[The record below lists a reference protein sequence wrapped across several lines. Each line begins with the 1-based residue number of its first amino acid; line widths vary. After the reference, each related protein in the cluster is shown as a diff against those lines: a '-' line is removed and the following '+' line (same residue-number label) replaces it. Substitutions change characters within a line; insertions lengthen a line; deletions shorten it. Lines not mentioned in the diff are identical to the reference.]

1 MFEGGRYHNLSDLF
15 NFPSFDES
23 LHYQKE
29 LPIPFPPGHDIF
41 NSILQKDVLLHLPYH
56 SYTPVLTF
64 FNQAAVDADVTDIFI
79 SLYRVATESH
89 IVNALI
95 SAAKNGKKVTAL
107 IELKARFDEA
117 NNIKWS
123 RVMKDA
129 GVKLIYSESHVKVHS
144 KIALVKKKSGG
155 VSSCFAVLS
164 TGNFNE
170 STASFYT
177 DHLVMTANKNICAEL
192 EWLFGF
198 LQKKQDPLTVESRP
212 FEELFVT
219 PFNLLTR
226 FEKLINA
233 EIKKARKGLP
243 ALIRIKVNNLEEP
256 YFINLLYKASQEGV
270 QVHLIVRSICCLIPG
285 VENMSANITVRRIV
299 DKYLE
304 HTRIFIFGTDEESTV
319 AMGSS
324 DLMTRNLRHRVEVCL
339 NVKEEHICRQLTRY
353 FEIQWSDN
361 TKATT
366 LLPDMQQVRITSE
379 GEKINAQQSI
389 YEYVKNISV

>member
-1 MFEGGRYHNLSDLF
+1 
-15 NFPSFDES
+15 
-23 LHYQKE
+23 
-29 LPIPFPPGHDIF
+29 
-41 NSILQKDVLLHLPYH
+41 
-56 SYTPVLTF
+56 
-64 FNQAAVDADVTDIFI
+64 
-79 SLYRVATESH
+79 
-89 IVNALI
+89 
-95 SAAKNGKKVTAL
+95 
-107 IELKARFDEA
+107 
-117 NNIKWS
+117 
-123 RVMKDA
+123 MKDA

-144 KIALVKKKSGG
+144 KIALVKKRTGG
-155 VSSCFAVLS
+155 VNSSFAVLS

-177 DHLVMTANKNICAEL
+177 DHLVMTANKKICVEL

-198 LQKKQDPLTVESRP
+198 LQKKQDPLKEDSRP

-219 PFNLLTR
+219 PFNLLNR
-226 FEKLINA
+226 FEKLING

-270 QVHLIVRSICCLIPG
+270 EVRLIVRSICCLVPG

-304 HTRIFIFGTDEESTV
+304 HTRLFIFGTDEDCTV

-339 NVKEEHICRQLTRY
+339 NVKEEHIYRQLTRY
-353 FEIQWSDN
+353 FEMQWSDN

-366 LLPDMQQVRITSE
+366 LLSDMQQVRVITE

-389 YEYVKNISV
+389 YDYVKNICI